1 MKSSKLN
8 SLNRLLT
15 FLLIAALLVCT
26 VGFAAGGLQPDP
38 NEPDSGENGP
48 TTDKTDENKDG
59 NNDSPSDPSID
70 KDDNNTT
77 NQDNNNAD
85 NNIQEEPTP
94 PPIEIPKKFYNAAT
108 GLEVSEEISK
118 RSPIG
123 FVINPNLPL
132 YGISNSDITIEYPIE
147 DGTTRILAYTT
158 NPTMLWKVG
167 ALSPTRAFISSASS
181 FLGGIV
187 VSYGND
193 DIIKYNAWDASK
205 LELDISKYKECYF
218 VENTMHIY
226 TSQDSVNAA
235 INKSPSIVNSTYK
248 TMPYVFTQEG
258 EYVTGPVE
266 ATTVSLPYSEANETT
281 FYYSEKTN
289 QYLYFKSGS
298 RKVDMLN
305 GKNIA
310 YTNLFIL
317 FANATTY
324 EKADGTELVMD
335 TTSGGSGYYIS
346 NGGMSEIRWSINDS
360 GELIFH
366 SLDGEKLTV
375 NPGTSYIGYYKA
387 SNASKVKIN

>member
-38 NEPDSGENGP
+38 NEPDSGENGSE
-48 TTDKTDENKDG
+48 TDKTDENKDG
-59 NNDSPSDPSID
+59 STDINPPDSSID
-70 KDDNNTT
+70 KDNNDNSDTEN
-77 NQDNNNAD
+77 NKENNND
-85 NNIQEEPTP
+85 ETTQ
-94 PPIEIPKKFYNAAT
+94 PPIEIPKKFYNTAT

-118 RSPIG
+118 RAPIG

-132 YGISNSDITIEYPIE
+132 YGISNADISIEYPIE
-147 DGTTRILAYTT
+147 DGTTRMLAYTT
-158 NPTMLWKVG
+158 NPIMLWKVG
-167 ALSPTRAFISSASS
+167 ELAPSRAFISSASS

-193 DIIKYNAWDASK
+193 DIIKYSAWDASK
-205 LELDISKYKECYF
+205 IELDISKFKECYF
-218 VENTMHIY
+218 IENTMYIY
-226 TSQDSVNAA
+226 TSGDFVDAA
-235 INKSPSIVNSTYK
+235 IGKTESVTATPYK
-248 TMPYVFTQEG
+248 TMPYTIASDG
-258 EYVTGPVE
+258 NKIKGPVE
-266 ATTVSLPYSEANETT
+266 ATTVSLPYSETNETT

-289 QYLYFKSGS
+289 QYLFFKSGS

-305 GKNIA
+305 GKNIS

-335 TTSGGSGYYIS
+335 TTSGGGGYYIS
-346 NGGMSEIRWSINDS
+346 NGALTEIRWSIDEVGN
-360 GELIFH
+360 LIFRL
-366 SLDGEKLTV
+366 LDGEKLTV

-387 SNASKVKIN
+387 SNSSKVKIN

>member
-26 VGFAAGGLQPDP
+26 VGFAAGGLQPDS
-38 NEPDSGENGP
+38 NEPDSGENGSE
-48 TTDKTDENKDG
+48 TDKTDENKDG
-59 NNDSPSDPSID
+59 STDINPPDSSID
-70 KDDNNTT
+70 KDNSDNSDTEN
-77 NQDNNNAD
+77 NKENNND
-85 NNIQEEPTP
+85 ETTQ

-118 RSPIG
+118 RAPIG

-132 YGISNSDITIEYPIE
+132 YGISNADISIEYPIE
-147 DGTTRILAYTT
+147 DGTTRMLAYTT
-158 NPTMLWKVG
+158 NPIMLWKVG
-167 ALSPTRAFISSASS
+167 ALAPSRAFISSASS

-193 DIIKYNAWDASK
+193 DIIKYSAWDASK
-205 LELDISKYKECYF
+205 IELDISKFKECYF
-218 VENTMHIY
+218 IENTMYIY
-226 TSQDSVNAA
+226 TSGDFVDAA
-235 INKSPSIVNSTYK
+235 ISKTESVTTTPYK
-248 TMPYVFTQEG
+248 TMPYTIASDG
-258 EYVTGPVE
+258 NKIKGPVE
-266 ATTVSLPYSEANETT
+266 ATTVSLPYSETNETT
-281 FYYSEKTN
+281 FYYSEKSGE
-289 QYLYFKSGS
+289 YLYFKSGN

-305 GKNIA
+305 GKNIS

-335 TTSGGSGYYIS
+335 TTSGGGGYYIS
-346 NGGMSEIRWSINDS
+346 NGALTEIRWSIDEVGN
-360 GELIFH
+360 LIFRL
-366 SLDGEKLTV
+366 LDGEKLTV